1 MTYKDKE
8 KRKAYEKAFQKEY
21 RLKNRDKLNFNKK
34 EYNLKNKDRA
44 KAQFLK
50 RKYNITP
57 EQLQD
62 MYEEQNYTCKTCPTH
77 KDETPRGLYIDHC
90 HKTYEVRGL
99 LCQDC
104 NSMLGFAKDNPEI
117 LLKGAE
123 YLKTKG
129 KFN

>member
-1 MTYKDKE
+1 MPYNKE
-8 KRKAYEKAFQKEY
+8 YQKEY

-57 EQLQD
+57 EQLQA

-77 KDETPRGLYIDHC
+77 NDDTPRGLCVDHC

-99 LCQDC
+99 LCNDC
-104 NSMLGFAKDNPEI
+104 NLMLGFAKDDIKRLEKAI
-117 LLKGAE
+117 E